1 MERRR
6 RRGRASGVHSVLRAL
21 TLLDVLAQEGRE
33 MGVVDLGRRVSAGL
47 GYQVGIESSD
57 LLSHRKAGRR

>member
-1 MERRR
+1 
-6 RRGRASGVHSVLRAL
+6 
-21 TLLDVLAQEGRE
+21 